1 MHRDQIRNVIIIA
14 IIFFVLGFF
23 FRNLEFFPVVPPQK
37 PLTPLEKIKA
47 KHRLDVVILNSP
59 TSYFVDSDGPAGYEY
74 DLLKAYADHLEV
86 DLNLSVIATVAQAI
100 ELSVDGVGD
109 IASAAITKTPDRAI
123 YLHFGPSYYQVK
135 EQIICHKD
143 RYKNGTFPKSVDDL
157 KGLNLVVGNNTSY
170 EETLRVMQYE
180 NPDLNFTVV
189 EGFSTEQLLEA
200 VWEKEIDCTVA
211 DSNIYSINLRY
222 FPELAKA
229 FDITQNRSLAWVLQD
244 EDSDLKEDMYH
255 WINEYTQSGK
265 IAELNDQY
273 YSYANFFDYY
283 NTKLF
288 YKRMKSRLPHYQK
301 YFEAAGK
308 KYDVPWTLLAAQSYQ
323 ESYWNAKAV
332 SPTGVRGLM
341 MLTRKTAKILGV
353 KNRRDPKQSIFGG
366 ALFLSD
372 SLVRVP
378 KDVKGENRLKYALAA
393 YNVGMNHIK
402 DAQILA
408 RRMGKNPN
416 IWKDLKKILPLLS
429 HRRYYRTLKYGYAR
443 GSEPV
448 GYVDSI
454 YDYRDI
460 LVKSIQR
467 EADKKAEMAKLKEA
481 QKVKHDDNKSAVI
494 NLH

>member
-1 MHRDQIRNVIIIA
+1 MHREQVRNVIIVA
-14 IIFFVLGFF
+14 IVFFVLGLF
-23 FRNLEFFPVVPPQK
+23 FRNLDIFPFPEPPK

-47 KHRLDVVILNSP
+47 KNRLDVVILNSP
-59 TSYFVDSDGPAGYEY
+59 TSYFVDSDGEAGYEY
-74 DLLKAYADHLEV
+74 DLLSAYAAHLEV
-86 DLNLSVIATVAQAI
+86 DLNLSVVSTVAQAI
-100 ELSVDGVGD
+100 DLSSDGIGD
-109 IASAAITKTPDRAI
+109 IASAAITKTPEREG

-135 EQIICHKD
+135 EQVICHKD
-143 RYKNGTFPKSVDDL
+143 RYKNGTFPKSIGDL
-157 KGLNLVVGNNTSY
+157 EGLNVVVGNNTSY
-170 EETLRVMQYE
+170 EESLRVLQYE
-180 NPDLNFTVV
+180 NPDLNYTVV

-211 DSNIYSINLRY
+211 DSNIYAINLRY

-229 FDITQNRSLAWVLQD
+229 FDITKNRSLAWVLQD
-244 EDSDLKEDMYH
+244 ADSDLKEDMYH

-265 IAELNDQY
+265 IAELNDHY

-288 YKRMKSRLPHYQK
+288 YKRMKTRLPKYQK

-308 KYDVPWTLLAAQSYQ
+308 KYDIPWTLLAAQSYQ
-323 ESYWNAKAV
+323 ESYWNAKSI

-372 SLVRVP
+372 SLARVP
-378 KDVKGENRLKYALAA
+378 KQVKGENRLKFALAA

-408 RRMGKNPN
+408 KRMGKNPY

-429 HRRYYRTLKYGYAR
+429 HRRYYRDLKYGYAR

-460 LVKSIQR
+460 LVKSIAR
-467 EADKKAEMAKLKEA
+467 EAHKKEKQEHLKA
-481 QKVKHDDNKSAVI
+481 ATTKTSVK
-494 NLH
+494 